1 LACWKGWFQ
10 AIEEGKLQIYLL
22 QLTAS
27 EKITRSLFLGN
38 IPFIASSIL
47 QRLIK
52 IQQEKKMKTRLNVL
66 ALFMLLG
73 AMILSACG
81 GAPVPASEAPAEA
94 PMMEVY
100 AEQPAAVENMA
111 QADAAK
117 AGVVGEAE
125 AAPGAP
131 APASDVSP
139 DAVYNTGA
147 NPDNAAFAASHMII
161 KNGDIKLLVEDTDI
175 AIDRATQAISDMGG
189 YIISSRVWYQ
199 PYYDG
204 QNYKYATITIGV
216 PVDQFERTLT
226 RLRGLAV
233 KILDETASG
242 EDVTNQFVDLQS
254 QVTNLEATRDRI
266 KSFLDEAKTTDEALR
281 INAELSN
288 VEAQIEQIK
297 GQMNYLQDRSAYS
310 TITVNFEP
318 VLPEIISTPTPT
330 PTPNVWQPGETFKN
344 AKKAVTSAYQN
355 IVDFLIWVF
364 VVFVPIFAPP
374 VLIIWGLWKFFTRK
388 SKKPQG

>member
-1 LACWKGWFQ
+1 
-10 AIEEGKLQIYLL
+10 
-22 QLTAS
+22 
-27 EKITRSLFLGN
+27 
-38 IPFIASSIL
+38 
-47 QRLIK
+47 
-52 IQQEKKMKTRLNVL
+52 MKTRFNVL
-66 ALFMLLG
+66 ALFVLLG
-73 AMILSACG
+73 LLILSACG
-81 GAPVPASEAPAEA
+81 AAPAATESPALA
-94 PMMEVY
+94 PMVEPY
-100 AEQPAAVENMA
+100 AVEQNAAVESMG
-111 QADAAK
+111 QADAFA
-117 AGVVGEAE
+117 AEGLGGAE
-125 AAPGAP
+125 AAKGAP
-131 APASDVSP
+131 APSSDTAPV
-139 DAVYNTGA
+139 AVYNTGSEA
-147 NPDNAAFAASHMII
+147 ENAAFASSHMII

-175 AIDRATQAISDMGG
+175 AIDRATQAIGDMGG

-204 QNYKYATITIGV
+204 ENYKYATITIGV

-288 VEAQIEQIK
+288 VEAQIEQLK
-297 GQMNYLQDRSAYS
+297 GQMNYLEDRSAYS

-318 VLPEIISTPTPT
+318 VLPEIVETPTPT
-330 PTPNVWQPGETFKN
+330 PTPNVWQPGETFKD
-344 AKKAVTSAYQN
+344 AKKAVTYAYQG